1 MSIGVHVYFRIK
13 VFCLFSYM
21 PRIGIAGSC
30 GSSIFS
36 FLRNLPT
43 VFHSGCTSLHSHQ
56 QCRKAPFFHC
66 RLITDSYF
74 DQSEVIY
81 HCSFDLHLSN
91 SYWYGAPF
99 YLPVGFPG
107 GASGKEPTQW
117 VDVRDVRD
125 TGLIP
130 GSKNTLE
137 EGTVTHSSILAWRIR
152 WTEEPGRLQ
161 FIWSQSWTWL
171 KQLSTHASVY
181 IL

>member
-1 MSIGVHVYFRIK
+1 MSKG
-13 VFCLFSYM
+13 FCLFSYM
-21 PRIGIAGSC
+21 PRIGIAGSY

-66 RLITDSYF
+66 RLITDSHF

-81 HCSFDLHLSN
+81 HCSFDLHFSN

-107 GASGKEPTQW
+107 GAGGKEPTQW

-130 GSKNTLE
+130 GSKKYPGGGHSNPLQYSCLE
-137 EGTVTHSSILAWRIR
+137 NSVDRGAWQAAVHMVTELDM
-152 WTEEPGRLQ
+152 TEA
-161 FIWSQSWTWL
+161 T
-171 KQLSTHASVY
+171 
-181 IL
+181 

>member
-130 GSKNTLE
+130 GSKKYPGGGHSNPFQYSCLE
-137 EGTVTHSSILAWRIR
+137 NSVDRGAWQAAVHMVTELDMIEA
-152 WTEEPGRLQ
+152 T
-161 FIWSQSWTWL
+161 
-171 KQLSTHASVY
+171 
-181 IL
+181 